1 MKRKSGIWSAEEF
14 QEDLEE
20 QVRKGF
26 LPQPAK
32 TQWSAKL
39 TYDAYLSVG
48 NKQAKIALL
57 NQLAGILAALRLR
70 NLTVRFEKIISE
82 IGIEKS
88 FAYELLVA
96 YTNPKERWEVKNG

>member
-14 QEDLEE
+14 QEELEE

-26 LPQPAK
+26 LPQSAK

-39 TYDAYLSVG
+39 TYDAYLSVE

-96 YTNPKERWEVKNG
+96 YTNPKERWELKNG